1 MAFGISST
9 AHAEI
14 ALLLH
19 KTHQLTGMGKA
30 ADFLALHICRYIAT
44 QCQNIFYAK
53 AMQLSKYLC
62 QLCFVSLYTSQ
73 MSQSRHTVI
82 LYFFGQCC
90 RIAYRAAACAIG
102 DAHIGR
108 LAGSNPVDNLQTVL
122 QLCALLRRKQ
132 LARQMNF
139 TVF

>member
-9 AHAEI
+9 ADAEI

-19 KTHQLTGMGKA
+19 KAHQLTGMGKA
-30 ADFLALHICRYIAT
+30 ADFLTLHICRYIAA

-53 AMQLSKYLC
+53 ALQLSKYLC
-62 QLCFVSLYTSQ
+62 QLCFISLYTSQ
-73 MSQSRHTVI
+73 MSQSRHAVI
-82 LYFFGQCC
+82 LYFFCQCC

-108 LAGSNPVDNLQTVL
+108 LAGCNFVDNLQTVL